1 MYHLLSNATLEVSCT
16 SQKMI
21 YYMILAPW
29 VIKTATLTIGFLK
42 QRLLLGYISFPTG
55 QGIFWPFPFKTI
67 GFILVG
73 FKNILKN
80 SFDEWNGWPL
90 PKNWFHYHPV
100 MKYSTNSLCW
110 WVLMTPFQDGISFSS
125 GHEIF
130 CHFPLMGIDYTFSI
144 NGRILVYSWNNLFIL
159 FLDGIW

>member
-1 MYHLLSNATLEVSCT
+1 MSVSFNVFWIQLMYHLLSNATWEVSCT

-29 VIKTATLTIGFLK
+29 VIKTATFTIGFLK

-73 FKNILKN
+73 FKN
-80 SFDEWNGWPL
+80 
-90 PKNWFHYHPV
+90 WFHNHPV

-125 GHEIF
+125 GHGIF
-130 CHFPLMGIDYTFSI
+130 CHFSLMGIDYTFSI

>member
-1 MYHLLSNATLEVSCT
+1 MSVSFNVFWIQLMYHLLSNATLEVSCT

-90 PKNWFHYHPV
+90 PKNWFHYHLV
-100 MKYSTNSLCW
+100 MKYSRNFL
-110 WVLMTPFQDGISFSS
+110 
-125 GHEIF
+125 
-130 CHFPLMGIDYTFSI
+130 
-144 NGRILVYSWNNLFIL
+144 LVRSWNILPFSFDGNWLHFLNKWAHSCL
-159 FLDGIW
+159 FLK